1 MTETPILFLIFKR
14 PETTS
19 LVFQEIRKAQ
29 PKRLYVAANAPRMHV
44 DGEAEKCY
52 ETRDILKQIDWECEV
67 HSLIRDCYLE
77 CEVSISTAIDWF
89 FDQEEQGIILEDDC
103 LPHPS
108 FFQYWETLLEYYK
121 NENRVMLISGDNF
134 QNGKIRGDASYYF
147 SNYPHIWGWAS
158 WRRAW
163 KHYDVNMGSFPHFK
177 EENGIEKVF
186 KNVNAQRYWLRKL
199 EKTNRKEINTWDY
212 QWTYAIWNQGG
223 VTILPNVNLI
233 SNIGFQTGG
242 ANTNIADKDMANLPT
257 SEITFPLIHPTEI
270 AINESADTYS
280 YKKLFQKSIW
290 KKIRLIPYVNWT
302 EVFFKK

>member
-1 MTETPILFLIFKR
+1 MTTTPILFLIFNR
-14 PETTS
+14 PDTS
-19 LVFQEIRKAQ
+19 YTVFDSIRKAKPLQ
-29 PKRLYVAANAPRMHV
+29 LYVAADGPRKNNDNDSLKCLQTRAVINV
-44 DGEAEKCY
+44 DW
-52 ETRDILKQIDWECEV
+52 DCEV
-67 HSLIRDCYLE
+67 HYLFRDENLGCKQA
-77 CEVSISTAIDWF
+77 VSQAISWF

-108 FFQYWETLLEYYK
+108 FFQYCETLLEYYK

-163 KHYDVNMGSFPHFK
+163 KHYDVDMKSYPKFV
-177 EENGIEKVF
+177 EENRITAIF
-186 KNVNAQRYWLRKL
+186 KKNRAQRYWLNKL
-199 EKTNRKEINTWDY
+199 DKSYKQKINTWDY
-212 QWTYAIWNQGG
+212 QWTYTIWNQAGA
-223 VTILPNVNLI
+223 TILPNVNLI

-242 ANTNIADKDMANLPT
+242 THTNIADKDMANLPT
-257 SEITFPLIHPTEI
+257 SEITFPLLHPTEI
-270 AINESADTYS
+270 AINDSADTYS

-302 EVFFKK
+302 EVLFKK